1 MNEVVRGD
9 YDSGAPQLKLKALK
23 HALDK
28 CEGND
33 LERLLWLRAPT
44 TEQWL
49 KRRWQ
54 FTRSMAVMSML
65 GYVLGLGDRHPSN
78 LLIHRLSGKLVH
90 IDFGDCFEVRVC
102 ASGVCLQLVLQV
114 AMRRDRFPEGV
125 PFRLTRM
132 LVNAMGASRLEGP
145 FRMTCESVMRVLR
158 DNQDPISA
166 MMEAFVYDPLIAW
179 RLLNTKTK
187 EPEEQTEPSSTPEL
201 TPEGDDELDNFS
213 ASISASVRPDLI
225 SASNVSQNSA
235 NSTEVSRS
243 F

>member
-187 EPEEQTEPSSTPEL
+187 EPEEQTEPSSPPEM